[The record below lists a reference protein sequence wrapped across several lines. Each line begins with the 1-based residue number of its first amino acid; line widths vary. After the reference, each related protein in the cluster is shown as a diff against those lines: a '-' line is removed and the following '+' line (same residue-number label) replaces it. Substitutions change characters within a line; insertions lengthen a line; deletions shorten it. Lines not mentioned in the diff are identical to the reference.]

1 MNLIKKM
8 RIVLVLLIVS
18 VFSSCKKE
26 DETTS
31 SSYTYYKI
39 KQSLYPFLFDYGS
52 FWIYKDTITG
62 NIDSISLTSITKHNV
77 TIKPIVPTQGP
88 QGEQEYFNIQYLSFP
103 SNQIIEEQ
111 LMSDFISRGLINGG
125 FTLLSSKTKGD
136 KRLNAEITEILNSLK
151 VEETTYYNVVK
162 MKISKDNY
170 IKNYCFYYYVDSIGI
185 IKKEITSNNKVV
197 NTSNLMRYKTNLY
210 KYQ

>member
-1 MNLIKKM
+1 MNLLKKT
-8 RIVLVLLIVS
+8 RIILLLIIIS

-31 SSYTYYKI
+31 NPYVYYKI
-39 KQSLYPFLFDYGS
+39 KQSLHPFLFDYGS
-52 FWIYKDTITG
+52 YWIYKDTITG
-62 NIDSISLTSITKHNV
+62 NMDSISLISITKNNV
-77 TIKPIVPTQGP
+77 SIKPSVPRQGP
-88 QGEQEYFNIQYLSFP
+88 QGEHEYFNIQYLSFP

-125 FTLLSSKTKGD
+125 FTLLSSKMKGD

-162 MKISKDNY
+162 MKISKDYY
-170 IKNYCFYYYVDSIGI
+170 INNDCFYYYVDSIGI

-197 NTSNLMRYKTNLY
+197 NTLNLLRYKTNLY